1 MANFGSL
8 SVICCRMRHTTR
20 ALSSEQYFYINF
32 TVTLFLHCVALCRWE
47 NVEEGMFRIVDSI
60 ALANLWAIVKG
71 NKSMNYEKLSRAMRL
86 VSVCILF
93 Y

>member
-1 MANFGSL
+1 MASFGSL
-8 SVICCRMRHTTR
+8 SVICCRMRPTIR

-32 TVTLFLHCVALCRWE
+32 TVTLFLHCIGLCYRWE

-86 VSVCILF
+86 FCILF
-93 Y
+93 